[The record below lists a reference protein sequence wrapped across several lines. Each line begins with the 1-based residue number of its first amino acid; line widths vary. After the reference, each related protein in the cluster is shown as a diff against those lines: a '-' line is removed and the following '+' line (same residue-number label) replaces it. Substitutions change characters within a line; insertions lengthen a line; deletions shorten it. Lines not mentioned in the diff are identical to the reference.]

1 MFFCMLPAL
10 QNVIAHPIAYVIPL
24 AYHHKIKDQI
34 MTSQDTSTD
43 INNTPTSA
51 TQSATVS
58 DSIDRLDL
66 TLIDIAAITDTAKLP
81 QPNRPPIQQATYKA
95 SPADFVVNEILPLEF
110 TGEGE
115 HLWLHVEKSGMN
127 TAYLAKLLSEWADI
141 PLRDVGYSGL
151 KDRHALTTQWF
162 SLRIPKKQLPPTEFA
177 PIDVGEHESVTI
189 LAQHWHNKKLNRGT
203 HRANH
208 FIITLRDVQF
218 ATSNEVDT
226 VAPEQVQSAKQ
237 RIEQYLQCISDSGVP
252 NYFGPQR
259 FGWQGNNI
267 KEALSLFARP
277 PREHRP
283 QPKKSKRKR
292 APREQN
298 TMELSAAR
306 SLIFNEILAAR
317 VRDESWN
324 KGLAGEVF
332 NLDGSGSIFTSE
344 TLDETLRARLDSG
357 DIHPTAAMWGTD
369 NDKVSSSAA
378 EQEKKVIQHSALLKQ
393 LATGLEQRDIK
404 AQRRALR
411 LPIEQLKWQ
420 WSDDQTLVLNFTLT
434 TGSFATSVLAS
445 VVQQLES

>member
-1 MFFCMLPAL
+1 
-10 QNVIAHPIAYVIPL
+10 
-24 AYHHKIKDQI
+24 
-34 MTSQDTSTD
+34 MTSQDKQNEITTSQD
-43 INNTPTSA
+43 SLDSQAA
-51 TQSATVS
+51 TLDRTTVAQHANERTAS
-58 DSIDRLDL
+58 EKTASEQIDLAH
-66 TLIDIAAITDTAKLP
+66 IDIATITDTANLP
-81 QPNRPPIQQATYKA
+81 QPSLQPIQQATYKA
-95 SPADFVVNEILPLEF
+95 NATDFIVNELLPLDF

-115 HLWLHVEKSGMN
+115 HLWLHIEKSGMN
-127 TAYLAKLLSEWADI
+127 TTYLAKLLSEWADI

-177 PIDVGEHESVTI
+177 PVDIGENETVTI

-203 HRANH
+203 HRANQ
-208 FIITLRDVQF
+208 FVITLRDIQF
-218 ATSNEVDT
+218 SSASDENVDDENN
-226 VAPEQVQSAKQ
+226 VSPEQLLSAKEAVEQ
-237 RIEQYLQCISDSGVP
+237 HLTRIGENGVP

-259 FGWQGNNI
+259 FGRQGNNVR
-267 KEALSLFARP
+267 EALSLFARP
-277 PREHRP
+277 PREPRP

-317 VRDESWN
+317 VRNGSWN
-324 KGLAGEVF
+324 TGLAGEVF
-332 NLDGSGSIFTSE
+332 NLEGSGSIFTSE
-344 TLDETLRARLDSG
+344 TLDDTLHARIDSG
-357 DIHPTAAMWGTD
+357 DIHPTAVLWGTG
-369 NDKVSSSAA
+369 NDKVTGSAA
-378 EQEKKVIQHSALLKQ
+378 DLETEVVQHSPLLMQ

-411 LPIEQLKWQ
+411 LPIEALSWE

-445 VVQQLES
+445 LVQQLIS